1 MVKEDRCFRRRLTQR
16 ALVSQRR
23 HVQALAF
30 ADLSNLSTTFPID
43 LLKQLR
49 QFFLQD
55 RIVVSQI
62 AHHGVNVELYP
73 P

>member
-1 MVKEDRCFRRRLTQR
+1 
-16 ALVSQRR
+16 VSQRR
-23 HVQALAF
+23 HVQALAS
-30 ADLSNLSTTFPID
+30 ADLSSLSTTFPID